1 MKGQK
6 NISEIQ
12 MWKRDQSEGILE
24 RRGRKRL
31 RKRKEED
38 LRHVIEEC
46 EITGGPKD
54 TQKIL
59 NETGEGLIELKAI
72 TEKRRAIQDG
82 EERQE
87 GSNARRLKPKS
98 CYSFRDRIIK
108 GVQYN
113 RVDKRGGRYIRSKI
127 SKRDVKPKAR
137 SKPKDTD

>member
-12 MWKRDQSEGILE
+12 IWKRDQSEGILE

-59 NETGEGLIELKAI
+59 NETGEGLIELKTIMEKKRAI
-72 TEKRRAIQDG
+72 TDG
-82 EERQE
+82 EERQIRKHSKE
-87 GSNARRLKPKS
+87 TKS
-98 CYSFRDRIIK
+98 QK
-108 GVQYN
+108 L
-113 RVDKRGGRYIRSKI
+113 
-127 SKRDVKPKAR
+127 P
-137 SKPKDTD
+137 